1 MLSPGLLVIGLGLL
15 LVASTLGGGTLR
27 QSRPVVPVN
36 AGAVDG
42 TDPRAHNSPAVARNP
57 KNRANLVVANRV
69 DSPRYSCALHVTLD
83 GGGSWEER
91 AIPFPGGEE
100 LPARCFAPDVVFDVD
115 GTMYLSFVT
124 LKGEGNS
131 PNAVWTTAST
141 DGGRTMTTPTRALG
155 PLAFQV
161 RLLADANRPGNL
173 HLTWLQ
179 ADAVAFVA
187 FPNPANPVRS
197 MRSTD
202 GGITWSEPRDVSS
215 SKRRRVVAPSPAQG
229 RDNELFVLFLELLD
243 DRLDYQGA
251 HEWKGGAPYDG
262 PWRLVLA
269 RSVDR
274 GQTWQEATV
283 EERLVP
289 TQRMLVFLAP
299 APSLA
304 VDRER
309 GRVFVAYQDGRTGDA
324 DVLLWTSTNWG
335 VTFTAPRRV
344 NDTARRDGTSQYLP
358 KLAVAPSGRLD
369 VVYYDRRKDPKDL
382 MNEVSLQSSSDGGSS
397 FGARMLLSSTAFDS
411 RVGFGGRRGM
421 PDLGSR
427 LGLVSG
433 DDDIFAL
440 WTDTRRGV
448 PDDVRQDVAVA
459 VVDVT
464 QPSSMHGLVRFA
476 GALALAGGL
485 GALVWQA
492 IAARRRPEPW
502 AERTRPGSGSDT
514 SGTDDGSSS
523 DGPPRGPIGDPEAVA
538 DSTPALPSP
547 AAAPVTGAPSLR
559 DAAP

>member
-1 MLSPGLLVIGLGLL
+1 MSATSGALGPSPARRWMTGAGLVVIGLGLL

-27 QSRPVVPVN
+27 QRRPVVPVN
-36 AGAVDG
+36 VGAADG

-57 KNRANLVVANRV
+57 TNPANLVVADRV
-69 DSPRYSCALHVTLD
+69 DSPQYSCALHVTAD
-83 GGGSWEER
+83 GGATWEER
-91 AIPFPGGEE
+91 TIPFPGGEE
-100 LPARCFAPDVVFDVD
+100 LPARCFAPDVVFDSI

-131 PNAVWTTAST
+131 PNAAWTTSST
-141 DGGRTMTTPTRALG
+141 DNGRTMATPTRALG

-173 HLTWLQ
+173 YLTWLE

-187 FPNPANPVRS
+187 FPNPANPVRF

-202 GGITWSEPRDVSS
+202 GGITWTAPEDVSS
-215 SKRRRVVAPSPAQG
+215 SKRQRVVAPSPAQG

-251 HEWKGGAPYDG
+251 HEWKGGPPYDG

-274 GQTWQEATV
+274 GETWQESVV
-283 EERLVP
+283 EEKLVP
-289 TQRMLVFLAP
+289 TERMLVFLAP
-299 APSLA
+299 SPSLA

-335 VTFTAPRRV
+335 VTFSAPRRV

-369 VVYYDRRKDPKDL
+369 ILYYDRRKDPKDL
-382 MNEVSLQSSSDGGSS
+382 MNEVSLQSSTNGGGS
-397 FGARMLLSSTAFDS
+397 FGPRILLSSRAFDS
-411 RVGFGGRRGM
+411 RVGFGGTRGM

-427 LGLVSG
+427 LGLLAG
-433 DDDIFAL
+433 DDEVFAL
-440 WTDTRRGV
+440 WSDTRRGA
-448 PDDVRQDVAVA
+448 PEAVRQDVAVA
-459 VVDVT
+459 VVDVSGASAMRT
-464 QPSSMHGLVRFA
+464 PLRLLGGLAV
-476 GALALAGGL
+476 AGGL
-485 GALVWQA
+485 FLLGRQA
-492 IAARRRPEPW
+492 VAARRRPAPW
-502 AERTRPGSGSDT
+502 AARPRPPSKP
-514 SGTDDGSSS
+514 DG
-523 DGPPRGPIGDPEAVA
+523 DGG
-538 DSTPALPSP
+538 
-547 AAAPVTGAPSLR
+547 
-559 DAAP
+559 